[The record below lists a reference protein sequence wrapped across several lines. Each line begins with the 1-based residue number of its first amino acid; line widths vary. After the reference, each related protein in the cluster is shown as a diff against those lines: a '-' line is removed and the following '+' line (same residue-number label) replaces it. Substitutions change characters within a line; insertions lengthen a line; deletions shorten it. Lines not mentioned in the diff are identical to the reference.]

1 MQHRFK
7 FPQIHDE
14 EIFIA
19 QFPGVDI
26 SSRRGK
32 FTSSTVERVS
42 KNKQLLIRTRLG
54 DSLSEATR
62 LAAEPEKADCFCE
75 EQLGFGTAKAV
86 IASRVVTVHA
96 STSFAPSQEL
106 AARA

>member
-1 MQHRFK
+1 MQHCLK

-14 EIFIA
+14 EKFIA

-26 SSRRGK
+26 SACRVN

-62 LAAEPEKADCFCE
+62 LAAEPEKAD
-75 EQLGFGTAKAV
+75 
-86 IASRVVTVHA
+86 
-96 STSFAPSQEL
+96 
-106 AARA
+106 

>member
-1 MQHRFK
+1 MQHRLN

-26 SSRRGK
+26 SPCRVN

-42 KNKQLLIRTRLG
+42 KNKQLLIRGRPG

-62 LAAEPEKADCFCE
+62 LAAEPEKAD
-75 EQLGFGTAKAV
+75 
-86 IASRVVTVHA
+86 
-96 STSFAPSQEL
+96 
-106 AARA
+106 